1 MQYILSQEEYD
12 DLVYQSKKAKSL
24 PSEEELQKFC
34 TLVADTL
41 PITVKWSDEIAP
53 WRCILSVDYEWYC
66 DQSPSRK
73 ICPHKYKHYSK

>member
-24 PSEEELQKFC
+24 PSKGELQKFC

-41 PITVKWSDEIAP
+41 PIDWCGRIEP
-53 WRCILSVDYEWYC
+53 WKCILSVDYRWYC
-66 DQSPSRK
+66 DACPSK
-73 ICPHKYKHYSK
+73 EICPCDRKNYSK